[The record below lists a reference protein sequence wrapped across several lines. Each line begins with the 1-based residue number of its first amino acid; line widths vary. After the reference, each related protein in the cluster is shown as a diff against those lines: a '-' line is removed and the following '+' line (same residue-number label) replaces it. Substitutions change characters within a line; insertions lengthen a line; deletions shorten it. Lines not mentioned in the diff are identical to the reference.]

1 MNWVYPVVVFLSA
14 AALSGLTVAVSIRI
28 AHRVGALDH
37 PDSPRKLQERPV
49 PRLGGIAVA
58 LSFSFITIAVLA
70 IGGQSQNAVLAA
82 SVLLPALAMA
92 VLGFVDDRKHLKP
105 LTRLTFQALAALAAW
120 FLGTTVIVTGIQW
133 LDLMVFVLWVVV
145 IVNGVNLL
153 DNSDGLAGSTVLVAS
168 LGATAIAAA
177 GGQELVRVLGAS
189 LAGVAL
195 GFLWHNWA
203 PARVYLG
210 DSGAYFLGFLVAV
223 LAVRLR
229 PESLTLPWS
238 MFVPLLLLALP
249 LLDTA
254 FVVARRLFSGVHP
267 FTAGRDHLSHEF
279 QRRGLG
285 IAQSVLVLQIAAVI
299 GAVSAYGVATWG

>member
-1 MNWVYPVVVFLSA
+1 MNWVVLLVAFLSA
-14 AALSGLTVAVSIRI
+14 AALSAVTVAVSIRI

-37 PDSPRKLQERPV
+37 PDSPRKLQERPI

-58 LSFSFITIAVLA
+58 LSFSLITLA
-70 IGGQSQNAVLAA
+70 ALALGGQSRNALLAA

-92 VLGFVDDRKHLKP
+92 VLGFVDDRRHLQP
-105 LTRLTFQALAALAAW
+105 VTRLSFQALAALAAW
-120 FLGTTVIVTGIQW
+120 FLGTTVVLTGIQW
-133 LDLMVFVLWVVV
+133 LDMLIFVLWVVV
-145 IVNGVNLL
+145 IINGVNLL
-153 DNSDGLAGSTVLVAS
+153 DNSDGLAGSTVLVAA

-177 GGQELVRVLGAS
+177 GGQELVSVLGAS

-210 DSGAYFLGFLVAV
+210 DSGAYFLGFLIAV

-229 PESLTLPWS
+229 PESLTVPWS
-238 MFVPLLLLALP
+238 VLVPLLLLALP

-254 FVVARRLFSGVHP
+254 FVVARRLLSGIHP
-267 FTAGRDHLSHEF
+267 FTAGRDHLSHEL
-279 QRRGLG
+279 QRRGLST
-285 IAQSVLVLQIAAVI
+285 ARSVVVLQIAAVV
-299 GAVSAYGVATWG
+299 GAFGAYAVAVWG